1 MVREMAI
8 HEPLSR
14 DDLLSKVGYLREEE
28 QLTLER
34 ACRLAIAAHEGQSRL
49 SGEPY
54 VTHPLAVAAILAD
67 LHLDAETLTAAVLH
81 DTVEDTDVTSQ
92 QLTKEFGPHVAK
104 LVEGVTKL
112 GKIHVHSRE
121 QAQAENIRKMLV
133 AMAEDIR
140 VVLIK
145 LGDRLHNMRTVGAHN
160 EERRRRISRETLD
173 IYAPLAHRLGIGQI
187 KAELEDLAF
196 AQLDPDNYAAVSAK
210 VSKASKEREAFSRD
224 VTEILQKEFERLGI
238 AADISGRPKHLY
250 SIYDKMQRTHKEFG
264 EIYDLIA
271 VRVAVD
277 SIKDCY
283 GALGIVHSLWKPIP
297 GRFKDYIAM
306 PKGNGYQSLH
316 TTVVSH
322 TGEPMEVQIRTSE
335 MHATAEYGIAAHWHY
350 KEGAQQTH
358 FDERYSWLR
367 LLMDWQKEVLDAEA
381 FVDTV
386 KLDIFQD
393 EVFVFTPKGDVRSLP
408 QGSTPVDFAYRVH
421 TDVGHRCIGAKVNG
435 RMVALDYRLQNGDI
449 VEVLTTKAPHAP
461 SRDWLTFVKTS
472 SAREKIRSWFK
483 KERRE
488 ENVQKGREQLEKEF
502 RRLRQQA
509 LSGVKE
515 DRLLE
520 LAQDFKYNALDDFL
534 AAVGYGDVSARGA
547 VLRFSDREGPDEDD
561 ATTVLGIPLRSAT
574 PPSGSVR
581 VHGMTDMLTTLAQCC
596 KPLTGDEVRGY
607 ITRGKGVTVH
617 RLDCV
622 NVRNA
627 PDTDRIVE
635 VEWERGSNQVYPVN
649 IKIEAWDR
657 TGLLRDIAAV
667 IAESKIN
674 LSGADV
680 QVYDDRTAVISTIVE
695 IQNLTQ
701 LSRLLERLEG
711 VRDVHT
717 VARETV

>member
-8 HEPLSR
+8 DE
-14 DDLLSKVGYLREEE
+14 LLSKTSYLREEE
-28 QLTLER
+28 REVLRRAYALAER
-34 ACRLAIAAHEGQSRL
+34 AHAGQSRL

-54 VTHPLAVAAILAD
+54 VSHPAAVAEILAD
-67 LHLDAETLTAAVLH
+67 LGLDADTLVAALLH
-81 DTVEDTDVTSQ
+81 DTVEDTDVTRE
-92 QLTKEFGPHVAK
+92 QLRDEFGAHVAK
-104 LVEGVTKL
+104 LVDGVTKL
-112 GKIHVHSRE
+112 GKIHVHTRE

-160 EERRRRISRETLD
+160 EERRQRISRETLD
-173 IYAPLAHRLGIGQI
+173 IYAPLAHRLGIWQI
-187 KAELEDLAF
+187 KGELEDLAF
-196 AQLDPDNYAAVSAK
+196 AQLDPDNYQAVAAK
-210 VSKASKEREAFSRD
+210 VSKAAEERGTFIRD
-224 VTEILQKEFERLGI
+224 VTEILEREFERLGI
-238 AADISGRPKHLY
+238 TAEISGRPKHIF
-250 SIYDKMQRTHKEFG
+250 SIHDKMERTHKDFD

-271 VRVAVD
+271 LRILVD

-283 GALGIVHSLWKPIP
+283 GALGTVHSLWKPIP
-297 GRFKDYIAM
+297 GRFKDYVAM

-322 TGEPMEVQIRTSE
+322 TGEPMEVQIRTQE
-335 MHATAEYGIAAHWHY
+335 MHTTAEYGIAAHWHY
-350 KEGAQQTH
+350 KEGAQQTR
-358 FDERYSWLR
+358 FDERYGWLR

-386 KLDIFQD
+386 KVDIFQD

-408 QGSTPVDFAYRVH
+408 MGSTPVDFAYRVH
-421 TDVGHRCIGAKVNG
+421 TDVGHHCIGAKVNS
-435 RMVALDYRLQNGDI
+435 RMVPLDYRLQHGDI
-449 VEVLTTKAPHAP
+449 VEVLTTKGPHAP
-461 SRDWLTFVKTS
+461 SRDWLNFVKTS

-488 ENVQKGREQLEKEF
+488 ENIQKGREQLDKEF

-509 LSGVKE
+509 LGSLKE
-515 DRLLE
+515 ERLLE
-520 LAQDFKYNALDDFL
+520 LAEDFKYATTDDFL
-534 AAVGYGDVSARGA
+534 AALGYGDVSARGA
-547 VLRFSDREGPDEDD
+547 VLRYSDRESPDQASE
-561 ATTVLGIPLRSAT
+561 TMVLGIPLVSAS
-574 PPSGSVR
+574 PVANGHVR
-581 VHGMTDMLTTLAQCC
+581 VHGMTDMLTALAQCC
-596 KPLTGDEVRGY
+596 KPVAGDSIRGY

-617 RLDCV
+617 RADCV

-627 PDTDRIVE
+627 ADPDRIVE
-635 VEWERGSNQVYPVN
+635 VEWERGNSQVYPVN

-695 IQNLTQ
+695 IANLTQ

-717 VARETV
+717 VARESV

>member
-8 HEPLSR
+8 DE
-14 DDLLSKVGYLREEE
+14 LLSKASYLREEE
-28 QLTLER
+28 REVLRRAYALAER
-34 ACRLAIAAHEGQSRL
+34 AHAGQSRL

-54 VTHPLAVAAILAD
+54 VSHPAAVAEILAD
-67 LHLDAETLTAAVLH
+67 LGLDADTLVAALLH
-81 DTVEDTDVTSQ
+81 DTVEDTDVTRE
-92 QLTKEFGPHVAK
+92 QLREEFGAHVAK
-104 LVEGVTKL
+104 LVDGVTKL
-112 GKIHVHSRE
+112 GKIHVHTRE

-160 EERRRRISRETLD
+160 EERRQRISRETLD
-173 IYAPLAHRLGIGQI
+173 IYAPLAHRLGIWQI
-187 KAELEDLAF
+187 KGELEDLAF
-196 AQLDPDNYAAVSAK
+196 AQLDPDNYHAVAAK
-210 VSKASKEREAFSRD
+210 VSKASEERGTFIRD
-224 VTEILQKEFERLGI
+224 VTEILEREFERLGI
-238 AADISGRPKHLY
+238 TAEISGRPKHIF
-250 SIYDKMQRTHKEFG
+250 SIHDKMERTHKDFD

-271 VRVAVD
+271 LRILVD

-283 GALGIVHSLWKPIP
+283 GALGTVHSLWKPIP
-297 GRFKDYIAM
+297 GRFKDYVAM

-322 TGEPMEVQIRTSE
+322 TGEPMEVQIRTQE
-335 MHATAEYGIAAHWHY
+335 MHSTAEYGIAAHWHY
-350 KEGAQQTH
+350 KEGAQQTR
-358 FDERYSWLR
+358 FDERYGWLR

-386 KLDIFQD
+386 KVDIFQD

-408 QGSTPVDFAYRVH
+408 MGSTPVDFAYRVH
-421 TDVGHRCIGAKVNG
+421 TDVGHHCIGAKVNS
-435 RMVALDYRLQNGDI
+435 RMVPLDYRLQHGDI
-449 VEVLTTKAPHAP
+449 VEVLTTKGPHAP
-461 SRDWLTFVKTS
+461 SRDWLNFVKTS

-488 ENVQKGREQLEKEF
+488 ENIQKGREQLDKEF

-509 LSGVKE
+509 LGSLKE
-515 DRLLE
+515 ERLLE
-520 LAQDFKYNALDDFL
+520 LAEDFKYSTTDDFL
-534 AAVGYGDVSARGA
+534 AALGYGDVSARGA
-547 VLRFSDREGPDEDD
+547 VLRYSDRESPDQASE
-561 ATTVLGIPLRSAT
+561 TMVLGIPLVSAS
-574 PPSGSVR
+574 PVANGHVR

-596 KPLTGDEVRGY
+596 KPLAGDSIRGY

-617 RLDCV
+617 RADCV

-627 PDTDRIVE
+627 ADPDRIVE
-635 VEWERGSNQVYPVN
+635 VEWERGNSQVYPVN

-695 IQNLTQ
+695 IANLTQ

-717 VARETV
+717 VAREAV

>member
-8 HEPLSR
+8 DE
-14 DDLLSKVGYLREEE
+14 LLSKASYLREEE
-28 QLTLER
+28 REVLRRAYALAER
-34 ACRLAIAAHEGQSRL
+34 AHAGQSRL

-54 VTHPLAVAAILAD
+54 VSHPAAVAEILAD
-67 LHLDAETLTAAVLH
+67 LGLDADTLVAALLH
-81 DTVEDTDVTSQ
+81 DTVEDTDVTRE
-92 QLTKEFGPHVAK
+92 QLREEFGAHVAK
-104 LVEGVTKL
+104 LVDGVTKL
-112 GKIHVHSRE
+112 GKIHVHTRE

-160 EERRRRISRETLD
+160 EERRQRISRETLD
-173 IYAPLAHRLGIGQI
+173 IYAPLAHRLGIWQI
-187 KAELEDLAF
+187 KGELEDLAF
-196 AQLDPDNYAAVSAK
+196 AQLDPDNYHAVAAK
-210 VSKASKEREAFSRD
+210 VSKASEERGTFIRD
-224 VTEILQKEFERLGI
+224 VTEILEREFERLGI
-238 AADISGRPKHLY
+238 TAEISGRPKHIF
-250 SIYDKMQRTHKEFG
+250 SIHDKMERTHKDFD

-271 VRVAVD
+271 LRILVD

-283 GALGIVHSLWKPIP
+283 GALGTVHSLWKPIP
-297 GRFKDYIAM
+297 GRFKDYVAM

-322 TGEPMEVQIRTSE
+322 TGEPMEVQIRTQE
-335 MHATAEYGIAAHWHY
+335 MHSTAEYGIAAHWHY
-350 KEGAQQTH
+350 KEGAQQTR
-358 FDERYSWLR
+358 FDERYGWLR

-386 KLDIFQD
+386 KVDIFQD

-408 QGSTPVDFAYRVH
+408 MGSTPVDFAYRVH
-421 TDVGHRCIGAKVNG
+421 TDVGHHCIGAKVNS
-435 RMVALDYRLQNGDI
+435 RMVPLDYRLQHGDI
-449 VEVLTTKAPHAP
+449 VEVLTTKGPHAP

-488 ENVQKGREQLEKEF
+488 ENIQKGREQLDKEF

-509 LSGVKE
+509 LGSLKE
-515 DRLLE
+515 ERLLE
-520 LAQDFKYNALDDFL
+520 LAEDFKYSTTDDFL
-534 AAVGYGDVSARGA
+534 AALGYGDVSARGA
-547 VLRFSDREGPDEDD
+547 VLRYSDRESPDQASE
-561 ATTVLGIPLRSAT
+561 TMVLGIPLVSAS
-574 PPSGSVR
+574 PVANGHVR

-596 KPLTGDEVRGY
+596 KPLAGDSIRGY

-617 RLDCV
+617 RADCV

-627 PDTDRIVE
+627 ADPDRIVE
-635 VEWERGSNQVYPVN
+635 VEWERGNSQVYPVN

-695 IQNLTQ
+695 IANLTQ

-717 VARETV
+717 VAREAV

>member
-8 HEPLSR
+8 DE
-14 DDLLSKVGYLREEE
+14 LLAKTTYLREEE
-28 QLTLER
+28 RGVLSRAYALAER
-34 ACRLAIAAHEGQSRL
+34 AHQGQSRL

-54 VTHPLAVAAILAD
+54 VSHPVAVAGILAD
-67 LHLDAETLTAAVLH
+67 LGLDADTLVAALLH
-81 DTVEDTDVTSQ
+81 DTVEDTDVTRE
-92 QLTKEFGPHVAK
+92 QLREEFGAHVAK
-104 LVEGVTKL
+104 LVDGVTKL
-112 GKIHVHSRE
+112 GKIHVHTRE

-145 LGDRLHNMRTVGAHN
+145 LGDRLHNMRTVGAHT
-160 EERRRRISRETLD
+160 EDRRQRISRETLD
-173 IYAPLAHRLGIGQI
+173 IYAPLAHRLGIWQI
-187 KAELEDLAF
+187 KGELEDLAF
-196 AQLDPDNYAAVSAK
+196 AQLDPDNYHAVAAK
-210 VSKASKEREAFSRD
+210 VSKADEERATFIRN
-224 VTEILQKEFERLGI
+224 VTEILEREFERLGI
-238 AADISGRPKHLY
+238 AAEISGRPKHIY
-250 SIYDKMQRTHKEFG
+250 SIYDKMERTHKEFD

-271 VRVAVD
+271 LRILVD

-283 GALGIVHSLWKPIP
+283 GALGTVHSLWKPIP
-297 GRFKDYIAM
+297 GRFKDYVAM

-322 TGEPMEVQIRTSE
+322 TGEPMEVQIRTQE
-335 MHATAEYGIAAHWHY
+335 MHTTAEYGIAAHWHY
-350 KEGAQQTH
+350 KEGPQQTR
-358 FDERYSWLR
+358 FDERYGWLR
-367 LLMDWQKEVLDAEA
+367 LLMDWQKELLDAEA

-386 KLDIFQD
+386 KVDIFQD

-408 QGSTPVDFAYRVH
+408 MGSTPVDFAYRVH
-421 TDVGHRCIGAKVNG
+421 TDVGHHCIGAKVNS
-435 RMVALDYRLQNGDI
+435 RMVPLDYHLEHGDI
-449 VEVLTTKAPHAP
+449 VEVLTTKGAHAP
-461 SRDWLTFVKTS
+461 SRDWLNFVKTS

-488 ENVQKGREQLEKEF
+488 ENIQKGREQLDKEF

-509 LSGVKE
+509 LGSLKE
-515 DRLLE
+515 ERLLE
-520 LAQDFKYNALDDFL
+520 LAEDFKYSTTDDFL
-534 AAVGYGDVSARGA
+534 AALGYGDVSARGA
-547 VLRFSDREGPDEDD
+547 VLRYSDRESPDQAGE
-561 ATTVLGIPLRSAT
+561 TMVLGIPLTSAS
-574 PPSGSVR
+574 PVANGHVR
-581 VHGMTDMLTTLAQCC
+581 VHGMSDMLTTLAQCC
-596 KPLTGDEVRGY
+596 KPLAGDSIRGY

-617 RLDCV
+617 RDDCV

-627 PDTDRIVE
+627 ADPDRIVE
-635 VEWERGSNQVYPVN
+635 VEWERGTSQVYPVN

-695 IQNLTQ
+695 IANLTQ

-717 VARETV
+717 VAREAV